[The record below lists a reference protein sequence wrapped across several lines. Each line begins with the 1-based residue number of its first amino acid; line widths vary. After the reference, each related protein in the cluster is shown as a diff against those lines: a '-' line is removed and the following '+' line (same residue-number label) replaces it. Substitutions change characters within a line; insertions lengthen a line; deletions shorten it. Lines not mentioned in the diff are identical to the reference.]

1 MDSLEK
7 KYEYFESRIKLA
19 EEGSGPNRIRKQ
31 HDAGKKT
38 ARERVAELLDPG
50 SFNEFDKLV
59 VHLSLIH
66 IYICPRIWG
75 QNYVR
80 L

>member
-50 SFNEFDKLV
+50 S
-59 VHLSLIH
+59 
-66 IYICPRIWG
+66 
-75 QNYVR
+75 
-80 L
+80 

>member
-50 SFNEFDKLV
+50 SFNEFDKN
-59 VHLSLIH
+59 
-66 IYICPRIWG
+66 R
-75 QNYVR
+75 NKKKR
-80 L
+80 EKKKK